1 MDYAA
6 LRQEGIRQLERLAGG
21 QWTDFNVHD
30 PGITIL
36 EQLCYVLTD
45 LGYRTAYEIPD
56 LLADGGTDPYQSLH
70 PPAEILTCRPVTP
83 ADLRRLVLDVQ
94 GVKNAWVEPLA
105 QDTLPLYYHP
115 DQGALSLS
123 GDPLPSE
130 PIQLKGL
137 YRVLIEATEPPPGD
151 LQLNVVRRL
160 HENRALSEDFAEI
173 TVLSPQKIQVDAIIE
188 VGLVDDIGRLWSA
201 IVQRIADVI
210 SPAIPFATLDDLL
223 REGRSIDEIFDGPRL
238 DRGFLTDEVLERATR
253 RVAINT
259 SDLIHAVMDIP
270 GVRAVR
276 QLRVAD
282 DGKTWQDWSLK
293 TNPDQVPKLDV
304 AGSHIT
310 LLREGKVVPSGAPAV
325 ALSPPAAAGTSQPL
339 ARPAGRDRNVHRFWS
354 VQHHL
359 PALYGVGPDGLP
371 GSAPPE
377 RKARAKQLKAYLMFF
392 DQLMANYLEQ
402 LAHVKD
408 LFSFD
413 GAPAQTYFAQK
424 LEQPGLG
431 FEALRDPAL
440 DEYKTLLKSLGQDP
454 ESGTT
459 SAMDLERRSRF
470 LNHLLARFAE
480 SLEDPAAPK
489 PDLAARKQ
497 AFLKQYPRL
506 GGARGTAFNYLA
518 PPSVHSRSGLEDR
531 IRLRLGLTATE
542 AFFVVEH
549 ILLRPTEGDEN
560 QQIPLLVKAVSSDP
574 YSLQLTF
581 VFKDGVGLFADNDFK
596 ELVEQTIR
604 AETPAHLLPN
614 AVWMNSGDW
623 ATFQAAYQS
632 WLDKRR
638 AHIAQKLGVDVDELG
653 A

>member
-1 MDYAA
+1 
-6 LRQEGIRQLERLAGG
+6 
-21 QWTDFNVHD
+21 
-30 PGITIL
+30 
-36 EQLCYVLTD
+36 
-45 LGYRTAYEIPD
+45 
-56 LLADGGTDPYQSLH
+56 
-70 PPAEILTCRPVTP
+70 
-83 ADLRRLVLDVQ
+83 
-94 GVKNAWVEPLA
+94 
-105 QDTLPLYYHP
+105 
-115 DQGALSLS
+115 
-123 GDPLPSE
+123 
-130 PIQLKGL
+130 
-137 YRVLIEATEPPPGD
+137 
-151 LQLNVVRRL
+151 
-160 HENRALSEDFAEI
+160 
-173 TVLSPQKIQVDAIIE
+173 
-188 VGLVDDIGRLWSA
+188 
-201 IVQRIADVI
+201 
-210 SPAIPFATLDDLL
+210 
-223 REGRSIDEIFDGPRL
+223 
-238 DRGFLTDEVLERATR
+238 
-253 RVAINT
+253 
-259 SDLIHAVMDIP
+259 
-270 GVRAVR
+270 
-276 QLRVAD
+276 
-282 DGKTWQDWSLK
+282 
-293 TNPDQVPKLDV
+293 
-304 AGSHIT
+304 
-310 LLREGKVVPSGAPAV
+310 LREGKVVPSGTPAV

-339 ARPAGRDRNVHRFWS
+339 ARPAGRDRHVHRFWS

-371 GSAPPE
+371 GSVPPE

-424 LEQPGLG
+424 LAQPGLG

-440 DEYKTLLKSLGQDP
+440 DEYKTLLTSLGQDP
-454 ESGTT
+454 ESGTA

-518 PPSVHSRSGLEDR
+518 PPSANSRSGLEDR

-581 VFKDGVGLFADNDFK
+581 VFEDGVGLFADNDFK

-623 ATFQAAYQS
+623 ATFQTAYQS

-638 AHIAQKLGVDVDELG
+638 AHIAQKLGVNVDELG